1 MPANWYRDG
10 TATAAQGSKSVVG
23 AGTLWST
30 QARAGD
36 LFGFLSNH
44 GITKL
49 YEIESVVDNTHLSLV
64 FTFGDTNVT
73 AGEYAIIRNFN
84 TTMTSETN
92 ATLVSFVREWK
103 LALQQNLKGDPGETG
118 DNGLSFRMGS
128 GAPSVAL
135 GDDGDG
141 YLDFASWNVYRR
153 EAGAWVVRGNIKGTK
168 GDAGAS
174 GSKLY
179 VSTSNP
185 SSGVGIVADVAINTT
200 SGDVFSRASTGWTL
214 VGNIK
219 GPKGDPGAK
228 GDSVKGDPGEQ
239 GVAGSKWHWGS
250 GTPSPTLGVESDNYL
265 NTATGDCYQ
274 KTSGTWVYKSNLK
287 GPQGLPGDVGPI
299 GVTWRGAYSAETAY
313 IANDGVSNAGCS
325 YIALK
330 VSTGQTPPT
339 PSAGANEYW
348 GFLSVKGADGEGA
361 GDMTQEV
368 YDPNKDGKV
377 LTAEVADRALNADAA
392 ARATNAD
399 HADGVAWS
407 GVSGK
412 PDAFTP
418 DAHALS
424 AHGSSTLEEL
434 NAIVT
439 GPKIASLGV
448 AIALS

>member
-1 MPANWYRDG
+1 
-10 TATAAQGSKSVVG
+10 
-23 AGTLWST
+23 
-30 QARAGD
+30 
-36 LFGFLSNH
+36 LSNH